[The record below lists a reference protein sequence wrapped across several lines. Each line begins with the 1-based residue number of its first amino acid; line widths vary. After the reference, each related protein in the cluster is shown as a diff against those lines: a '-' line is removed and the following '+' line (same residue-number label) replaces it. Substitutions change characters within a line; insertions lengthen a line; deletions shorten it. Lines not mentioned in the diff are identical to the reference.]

1 MTAEAERQYVGNDEP
16 RWHASLA
23 ALAALV
29 LYVTL
34 PPKVTFGPLWL
45 VPLLVLAILIPLS
58 IISPI
63 RKHESPVQRLASI
76 AAIAILNLFNIASV
90 VLLILAIV
98 HPSKAHQFNNG
109 AKLLTAGLQIWITNV
124 LVFAMWYW
132 ELDAGGPEVRAHAAT
147 CVDFQGSA
155 FLFPQM
161 AFGDAKLGCVD
172 PEWKPL
178 FMDYLFLAFTNAS
191 AFSPADTFPLSRLGK
206 ALMMAEAFTSFVTI
220 GVVVSRAVGI
230 IA

>member
-1 MTAEAERQYVGNDEP
+1 MRAELKREYVGNDEP

-23 ALAALV
+23 AVAALL

-34 PPKVTFGPLWL
+34 PPRVTFGPAWI
-45 VPLLVLAILIPLS
+45 VPVLVLVILIPLS
-58 IISPI
+58 IISPM
-63 RKHESPVQRLASI
+63 RKHESPWQRFASI
-76 AAIAILNLFNIASV
+76 IAIAILNLFNIISV

-98 HPSKAHQFNNG
+98 HPSKSHQFNNG
-109 AKLLTAGLQIWITNV
+109 AKLLTAGLQIWITNI

-132 ELDAGGPEVRAHAAT
+132 ELDAGGPEARAHAPTAS
-147 CVDFQGSA
+147 DFEGSA

-161 AFGDAKLGCVD
+161 AFGDQKLPCVD

-191 AFSPADTFPLSRLGK
+191 AFSPADTFPLTRVGK

>member
-1 MTAEAERQYVGNDEP
+1 MSPELAGEYVGNDEP

-23 ALAALV
+23 ALAALA

-34 PPKVTFGPLWL
+34 PPKVTFGPVWI
-45 VPLLVLAILIPLS
+45 VPLLVLFILIPLS
-58 IISPI
+58 IISPM
-63 RKHESPVQRLASI
+63 RKHESPWQRLASI
-76 AAIAILNLFNIASV
+76 AAIAVLNLFNIISV
-90 VLLILAIV
+90 VLLILAII
-98 HPSKAHQFNNG
+98 HPAKAHQLNNG

-132 ELDAGGPEVRAHAAT
+132 ELDAGGPEARAHAPSCA
-147 CVDFQGSA
+147 DFQRSA

-161 AFGDAKLGCVD
+161 AFGDQKLGCVD
-172 PEWKPL
+172 PDWKPL

-191 AFSPADTFPLSRLGK
+191 AFSPADTFPLSRIGK
-206 ALMMAEAFTSFVTI
+206 GLMMAEAFTSFITI

-230 IA
+230 IV

>member
-1 MTAEAERQYVGNDEP
+1 MTGEAQREYVGNDEP

-23 ALAALV
+23 ALAALA

-34 PPKVTFGPLWL
+34 PPKVTFGPVWI
-45 VPLLVLAILIPLS
+45 VPLLVLVILVPLS
-58 IISPI
+58 IVSPI
-63 RKHESPVQRLASI
+63 RKHESPWQRLASI
-76 AAIAILNLFNIASV
+76 AAIVVLNLFNIISV
-90 VLLILAIV
+90 VLLIVAIL
-98 HPSKAHQFNNG
+98 HPSKSQQFSNG
-109 AKLLTAGLQIWITNV
+109 AKLLTAGLQIWITNI

-132 ELDAGGPEVRAHAAT
+132 ELDAGGPEARAHARSFAE
-147 CVDFQGSA
+147 FQDPA

-161 AFGDAKLGCVD
+161 AVGDAKLGFID

-191 AFSPADTFPLSRLGK
+191 AFSPADTFPLSRIGK